1 MSSGIDLRPL
11 ADLIRKHNI
20 NGKEIT
26 EIINKGAKIGDVG
39 EFIAHQ
45 IFYIDLE
52 KSGNNKGSDGKFTKP
67 SPLDGKSVNIK
78 WYVEQGASMKLDLP
92 GNLPENLSEGKDLPC
107 YYLVFKGAKS
117 KDGSFK
123 KKSWSWSIDNVFLFE
138 ASSLIS
144 LLRKRV
150 SDRTKGA
157 IKIGTQTS
165 LLISDWKKAQIYPVP
180 SKPPLKLT
188 KDQENN
194 LKLFSLVG

>member
-1 MSSGIDLRPL
+1 MNHGNDLKRL

-26 EIINKGAKIGDVG
+26 EIINKGAKIGDVE

-67 SPLDGKSVNIK
+67 SPLDGNSVNIK
-78 WYVEQGASMKLDLP
+78 WYVEQGASVSLDLP
-92 GNLPENLSEGKDLPC
+92 GNLPENLSEAKDLPC
-107 YYLVFKGAKS
+107 YYLVFTGAKS
-117 KDGSFK
+117 KDDSFK

-138 ASSLIS
+138 ARSLIGR
-144 LLRKRV
+144 LRKR
-150 SDRTKGA
+150 A

-165 LLISDWKKAQIYPVP
+165 ILISEWKKAQIYPVP

-188 KDQENN
+188 KDQEN
-194 LKLFSLVG
+194 KIELFSLVE